1 MTDARILVTGST
13 GLVGFELLD
22 VLRGRGCTRVVGAS
36 RHGGD
41 GAVAWDIGAEP
52 PPRELEGEWDVVVN
66 SAADTR
72 WTLAPDDARRANVAT
87 VEALA
92 ALGLRAAHVV
102 HVSTAY
108 AARPDGS
115 SPGVEL
121 EAYRNT
127 YEWSKALAE
136 RRAREL
142 FPRLTI
148 VRPPL
153 IMGRRSDGR
162 AARFMGMYTVIRGI
176 SSSLVPAIVGS
187 PDAFFDVIPVDDL
200 AHAIATLA
208 GEPAPS
214 EPRVVTVAGGPS
226 APTVDTAVTAIVDTL
241 NEWRTGRGL
250 EPVAK
255 PRLVAPASWN
265 RFFLPFARKHLT
277 DRQLKVVD
285 LLSNYEPYLQLHEPL
300 AATSVVPDAAACI
313 PASVRYWA
321 DEHSR
326 IASLSAKPWR
336 AAA

>member
-1 MTDARILVTGST
+1 
-13 GLVGFELLD
+13 
-22 VLRGRGCTRVVGAS
+22 
-36 RHGGD
+36 
-41 GAVAWDIGAEP
+41 VAWDIGAAP

-66 SAADTR
+66 TAADTR
-72 WTLAPDDARRANVAT
+72 WTLAPDDALRANVAT

-121 EAYRNT
+121 EDYRNT

-176 SSSLVPAIVGS
+176 SSSLVPAVVGR
-187 PDAFFDVIPVDDL
+187 PDALFDVIPVDDL
-200 AHAIATLA
+200 AHAIAALA
-208 GEPAPS
+208 EEPPPA

-226 APTVDTAVTAIVDTL
+226 APTVDTAVTSIVDAL

-250 EPVAK
+250 DPVAK

-285 LLSNYEPYLQLHEPL
+285 LLSNYEPYLQLDEPL
-300 AATSVVPDAAACI
+300 AATTVVPDAAACI